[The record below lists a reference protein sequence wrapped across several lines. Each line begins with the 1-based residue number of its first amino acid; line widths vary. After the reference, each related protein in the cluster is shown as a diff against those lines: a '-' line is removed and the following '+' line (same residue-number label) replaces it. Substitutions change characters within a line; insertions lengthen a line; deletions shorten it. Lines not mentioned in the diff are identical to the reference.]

1 MYYICS
7 KQRKM
12 KYRKKPV
19 IIDAVQWTGKNRREM
34 FDFLTQDT
42 FKNETMEISDKHF
55 YIDRHNDGGL
65 VIKTLEGEHLAT
77 IGDYIIRGVQGEYY
91 PCKEDIFLQTYEKVE
106 NNPINLSLGDK
117 NSTWGTT
124 ISVPLKVPYHTICS
138 CNPANGGNGICG
150 CTIANNM
157 VDNPHILK
165 TTTGNITTGGLNTT
179 TSSGTYTYLGSNPQ
193 LNGVKCPKCGKE
205 LMDTYPNM
213 ILTSDPPQKNVH
225 CPKCDHKGYR
235 FIL

>member
-65 VIKTLEGEHLAT
+65 VIKTLEGKHLAT

-91 PCKEDIFLQTYEKVE
+91 PCKEDIFHQTYEKVE
-106 NNPINLSLGDK
+106 DTPTNLSLGDK

-124 ISVPLKVPYHTICS
+124 ISGPNKVPYSTICS

-150 CTIANNM
+150 CTIPNTM

-165 TTTGNITTGGLNTT
+165 TTTGGLNTT